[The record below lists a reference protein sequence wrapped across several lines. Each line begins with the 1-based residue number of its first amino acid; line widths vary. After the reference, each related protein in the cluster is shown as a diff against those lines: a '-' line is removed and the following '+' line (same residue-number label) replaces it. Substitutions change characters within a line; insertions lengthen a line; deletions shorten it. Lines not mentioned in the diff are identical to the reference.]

1 MKIVIIGPVYPFRGG
16 IAHHSTLLAK
26 ALRRANHDVKII
38 SFKQQYPGWL
48 YPGSSDR
55 DPSSQPLNI
64 DATYTLEPLAP
75 WTWMRTARD
84 IIHQAPDLVII
95 AWWTTFWAPAFA
107 WLGARLRHAKINQI
121 YLIHNIYP
129 HEQRFFDRF
138 LVSLALRQ
146 GQGFLLQAENEREK
160 LIKLIT
166 KPVPIVN
173 CPHPAYDF
181 FIQKKLNKTEA
192 RQKLGIASDT
202 PLLLFFGV
210 VRPYK
215 GLPFLLEALS
225 EIVRKGRPIHLMIAG
240 EFWEDVQ
247 KYELMMDR
255 LGVRNQVTID
265 NRYIP
270 NEEVGIYF
278 SAADLFVAPYLEA
291 SQSGAV
297 KIALAFRLPMVVTDI
312 LIDELLQKKGKIV
325 QVVPKGDSLALA
337 KAIETVLDQGSGDEA
352 VEEQSVGE
360 EDAWADMV
368 KAVEQIEALTKAP
381 QAEE

>member
-16 IAHHSTLLAK
+16 IAHHTTLLAK
-26 ALRRANHDVKII
+26 ALRQATHDVNII
-38 SFKQQYPGWL
+38 SFKQQYPSWL

-55 DPSSQPLNI
+55 DPSSQPLSI

-75 WTWMRTARD
+75 WTWIRAAED

-95 AWWTTFWAPAFA
+95 TWWTTFWAPAFT
-107 WLGARLRHAKINQI
+107 WLGARLRHAKIKQI
-121 YLIHNIYP
+121 YMIHNIYP

-160 LIKLIT
+160 LIKLIK
-166 KPVPIVN
+166 KPVPIVD

-181 FIQKKLNKTEA
+181 FIHRKLNKIEA

-215 GLPFLLEALS
+215 GLSILVEALS
-225 EIVRKGRPIHLMIAG
+225 EIIRKGRCIHLIVAG

-247 KYELMMDR
+247 KYERMMDR

-270 NEEVGIYF
+270 NEEVEIYF
-278 SAADLFVAPYLEA
+278 SAADLFVAPYINA
-291 SQSGAV
+291 TQSGTI

-312 LIDELLQKKGKIV
+312 LMDELLQKKGKIV
-325 QVVPKGDSLALA
+325 QVVPAGDSLALA

-352 VEEQSVGE
+352 AEEQSVGE
-360 EDAWADMV
+360 KDAWADMV
-368 KAVEQIEALTKAP
+368 RAVEQIEALTKTP